1 MKLIISVFT
10 ILLWFNFNFSQEY
23 VFINKFGKEIS
34 RSLFYKNLRNQTRWD
49 SIGEDK
55 IRYAKLGVNR
65 YLNGKSNYEKIKTE
79 LEKITKS
86 KIPNN
91 QILSVDYNFK
101 DDLYDSVA
109 KNKWHRFK
117 INSVKRNLKPYIKT
131 LKEHNAF
138 FFKLFE
144 SGMIIK
150 TKKNSK
156 KEFFFIDENNFFKEN
171 IFINRSMYG
180 SSAAIKPNG
189 EILIYNGEGSVTILV
204 KNLKKEKWDKFFPR
218 N

>member
-86 KIPNN
+86 KIPRK
-91 QILSVDYNFK
+91 LS
-101 DDLYDSVA
+101 LYIQ
-109 KNKWHRFK
+109 R
-117 INSVKRNLKPYIKT
+117 IT
-131 LKEHNAF
+131 
-138 FFKLFE
+138 
-144 SGMIIK
+144 
-150 TKKNSK
+150 
-156 KEFFFIDENNFFKEN
+156 
-171 IFINRSMYG
+171 
-180 SSAAIKPNG
+180 
-189 EILIYNGEGSVTILV
+189 
-204 KNLKKEKWDKFFPR
+204 
-218 N
+218 